1 MPLRLL
7 LVLALCG
14 LLARPVQAQTPAQAE
29 SDSLSEKTKT
39 EDVKKHY
46 MRPGGPPT
54 FEEEKEKFFRQ
65 LRERGKSPLETQA
78 EPEDS
83 LMVKE
88 SPLFD
93 IENKNLRIF
102 AKAGAG
108 IITSA
113 ATTAPLIGV
122 ISWASS
128 LYSESRRSDENGGEF
143 DGVGIF
149 IFSLFSHV
157 FGSPI
162 GVTLVDPHDSPNETL
177 KWAQIGGLGGLGV
190 GVVFAGIPEPLGTIG
205 FFAATY
211 LGPVVGSIYGS
222 EKSRKPLSAELKSKP
237 QDRRVSFGLA
247 PTLNGGL
254 SASATLHF

>member
-1 MPLRLL
+1 MPLCLL
-7 LVLALCG
+7 LILALCG
-14 LLARPVQAQTPAQAE
+14 LLARPAQAQTSTQAE

-39 EDVKKHY
+39 KDVKKHY

-65 LRERGKSPLETQA
+65 LRERGKPPLETQTV
-78 EPEDS
+78 PEDS
-83 LMVKE
+83 LTVKE
-88 SPLFD
+88 KSPLFD
-93 IENKNLRIF
+93 IDDKGLRIF

-113 ATTAPLIGV
+113 ATTAALAGV
-122 ISWASS
+122 ILWMESLDDESS
-128 LYSESRRSDENGGEF
+128 GRNDIGI
-143 DGVGIF
+143 GVGILVVSF
-149 IFSLFSHV
+149 FTHM

-177 KWAQIGGLGGLGV
+177 RWAQIGGWGGLGV
-190 GVVFAGIPEPLGTIG
+190 GAVIAGIPEPLNWIG
-205 FFAATY
+205 GFAAVA

-222 EKSRKPLSAELKSKP
+222 ERSRNPP
-237 QDRRVSFGLA
+237 QARRVSFGLA

>member
-7 LVLALCG
+7 LILALCG
-14 LLARPVQAQTPAQAE
+14 MLVRPAQAQTPAQAG

-65 LRERGKSPLETQA
+65 LREKGKPPLETQTA
-78 EPEDS
+78 PEDS
-83 LMVKE
+83 LGKRE
-88 SPLFD
+88 PPLFD
-93 IENKNLRIF
+93 IDDKGLRIF

-113 ATTAPLIGV
+113 ATTAPLIGM
-122 ISWASS
+122 ILWMQS
-128 LYSESRRSDENGGEF
+128 LDDESRRSDENGGEF

-149 IFSLFSHV
+149 IFSLFSHT

-177 KWAQIGGLGGLGV
+177 RWAQIGVLGGLGV
-190 GVVFAGIPEPLGTIG
+190 GVVFAGIPEPLGAIG
-205 FFAATY
+205 SFAAIY

-222 EKSRKPLSAELKSKP
+222 EKSRQPP
-237 QDRRVSFGLA
+237 QARRVSFGLA

-254 SASATLHF
+254 SAVATLRF